1 MEIRTNGNLTFFLAT
16 FSRTNGN
23 FSDFL
28 SNETVFHYFVATCSR
43 TNGNLTQNAC
53 TKNENGIPFVRER
66 TVSREKFGW
75 IAINIRKST
84 IQIHRPQQDQ
94 PDTTVMQRSIRN
106 KNQIVKNEPT
116 VRNQRFW
123 L

>member
-1 MEIRTNGNLTFFLAT
+1 MRGLQYVREQMEIRTNGNLVFFLAT

-28 SNETVFHYFVATCSR
+28 SNETVFHYFDATCSR

-66 TVSREKFGW
+66 TVARRRRKFRGLPVISPEAHFHPGSRG
-75 IAINIRKST
+75 RGST
-84 IQIHRPQQDQ
+84 
-94 PDTTVMQRSIRN
+94 
-106 KNQIVKNEPT
+106 
-116 VRNQRFW
+116 
-123 L
+123 

>member
-1 MEIRTNGNLTFFLAT
+1 MEIQTNGNLVFLLAT

-28 SNETVFHYFVATCSR
+28 PNETVFRYFVATYSR

-66 TVSREKFGW
+66 TV
-75 IAINIRKST
+75 IIST
-84 IQIHRPQQDQ
+84 SLLLPNSFTLIHA
-94 PDTTVMQRSIRN
+94 N
-106 KNQIVKNEPT
+106 
-116 VRNQRFW
+116 
-123 L
+123 